1 MSSHYKALTRKYR
14 PVRFSDIVSQEHVS
28 STLQNAIESGR
39 ISHAYL
45 FCGPRGVGKTTM
57 ARVLARTL
65 NDIGDDVDGEML
77 NQTLNIIEVDA
88 ASNNKVDDA
97 HRIRE
102 SVRVPPQSGNY
113 KIYIIDEVHMLS
125 KQAFNALLKTLE
137 EPPAYAIFIFA
148 TTEPHKVL
156 PTILSRVQRFDFKP
170 ISVQQSVDRLR
181 FICERED
188 ITIDEDSLH
197 MIAVKADGALR
208 DALGILDQV
217 IALCGTDIQYEA
229 LMKAFNAVGLE
240 RLFELTGYIDS
251 GDSVAGI
258 QLISDLLMEG
268 HDISEFLG
276 SLTGFMRNLLLAR
289 DPSNFYAIETSKDV
303 KLRLNK
309 AAQSFS
315 DDDLMRMLHI
325 VHEAQF
331 RLRDARQPRILLEM
345 TVLKLIRMEKTAGL
359 SGLMQELERLRNAFS
374 TGGGSGKSAAS
385 VQGSTASEPAPYKTQ
400 SPASPSA
407 TPAASNPSTAAPAPA
422 PTQAPAAPKAAVDI
436 PGAPPVS
443 GLRRKPGMR
452 NKQAVSGQPTPSI
465 AVKAPASPPS
475 HTETGAATNKA
486 RTNSDSDSNSGS
498 ETKAQTASAPADLP
512 PENAILATQ
521 PARKPTSQAAKP
533 QSTPAPAVQL
543 MNSGAPDP
551 STADKPVYLH
561 QVVQVWDTFIK
572 NLRPPVSQ
580 SLILAL
586 DRVKPS
592 DLKGRLLTLETP
604 DPFVLD
610 MLETNSRFL
619 SEQLEPHLGQRF
631 KIQGRLIQVGNT
643 EQTEEDPFAKFERLQ
658 KQDPKLRQ
666 IVELFGAEIDWNY
679 R

>member
-1 MSSHYKALTRKYR
+1 MSEHYKALTRKYR

-28 STLQNAIESGR
+28 STLQNAIDNGR

-65 NDIGDDVDGEML
+65 NEIGDDVDGEML

-102 SVRVPPQSGNY
+102 SVRVPPQSGKY

-170 ISVQQSVDRLR
+170 ITVQQSVERLR
-181 FICERED
+181 FICGRED
-188 ITIDEDSLH
+188 ITIDDDSLH
-197 MIAVKADGALR
+197 MIALKADGALR

-217 IALCGTDIQYEA
+217 IALCGTDIRYEE

-240 RLFELTGYIDS
+240 RLFELVGFIEK
-251 GDSVAGI
+251 GESVSGI

-276 SLTGFMRNLLLAR
+276 SLTEFMRNLMLAR
-289 DPSNFYAIETSKDV
+289 DPRNFYAIETSKEV
-303 KLRLNK
+303 KQRLHK
-309 AAQSFS
+309 AAQVFS

-331 RLRDARQPRILLEM
+331 RLRDAKQPRILLEM
-345 TVLKLIRMEKTAGL
+345 TVLKLIRMEKTSGL
-359 SGLMQELERLRNAFS
+359 SGLLQELQTLRKAVS
-374 TGGGSGKSAAS
+374 GGGLPGKSAAP
-385 VQGSTASEPAPYKTQ
+385 VQGATASEPVPYR
-400 SPASPSA
+400 
-407 TPAASNPSTAAPAPA
+407 STAEAAPAQQVQTPQSSPSVA
-422 PTQAPAAPKAAVDI
+422 SQAPVKAAVPI

-443 GLRRKPGMR
+443 GLRRKPGMS
-452 NKQAVSGQPTPSI
+452 NKRADVASTPTAVLPEEPTQAT
-465 AVKAPASPPS
+465 A
-475 HTETGAATNKA
+475 HA
-486 RTNSDSDSNSGS
+486 R
-498 ETKAQTASAPADLP
+498 ASAPAPAPTPLP
-512 PENAILATQ
+512 AEDAILQ
-521 PARKPTSQAAKP
+521 PAAKP
-533 QSTPAPAVQL
+533 AHKAADQASATGAPVRVQL
-543 MNSGAPDP
+543 TSTQTQPPSGVATSNATDR
-551 STADKPVYLH
+551 PVYLH
-561 QVVQVWDTFIK
+561 QVTQVWEAFTR

-580 SLILAL
+580 ALILAL

-604 DPFVLD
+604 DAFVLD
-610 MLETNSRFL
+610 MLETNSRLL
-619 SEQLEPHLGQRF
+619 SEQLEPHLGARL
-631 KIQGRLIQVGNT
+631 KIQGRLIQVGQKERT
-643 EQTEEDPFAKFERLQ
+643 DEDPFEKFERLQ

-666 IVELFGAEIDWNY
+666 IVELFGAEIDWSY

>member
-1 MSSHYKALTRKYR
+1 MSEHYKALTRKYR
-14 PVRFSDIVSQEHVS
+14 PVHFEDIVSQEHVS
-28 STLQNAIESGR
+28 STLKNAIENGR

-65 NDIGDDVDGEML
+65 NEIGDEVDGEML

-102 SVRVPPQSGNY
+102 SVRVPPQSGKY
-113 KIYIIDEVHMLS
+113 KIFIIDEVHMLS

-170 ISVQQSVDRLR
+170 ITVKESVERLR
-181 FICERED
+181 FICERES
-188 ITIDEDSLH
+188 ISIDEDSLH
-197 MIAVKADGALR
+197 MIALKADGALR

-217 IALCGTDIQYEA
+217 IALCGTDIRYEE

-240 RLFELTGYIDS
+240 RLFELTGYIEQ

-268 HDISEFLG
+268 HDVSEFLG
-276 SLTGFMRNLLLAR
+276 SLTGHMRNLMLAR
-289 DPSNFYAIETSKDV
+289 DPRNFYAIETSKEV

-309 AAQSFS
+309 AAQVFS

-331 RLRDARQPRILLEM
+331 RLRDAKQPRILLEM
-345 TVLKLIRMEKTAGL
+345 TILKLIRMEKTSGL
-359 SGLMQELERLRNAFS
+359 SGLLLELQELRKALA
-374 TGGGSGKSAAS
+374 GGGTASPGKSAGAAES
-385 VQGSTASEPAPYKTQ
+385 ATASE
-400 SPASPSA
+400 
-407 TPAASNPSTAAPAPA
+407 AAEYRSTAAAAAAQPSRAA
-422 PTQAPAAPKAAVDI
+422 DRPAAEPPKPAVQI

-443 GLRRKPGMR
+443 GLRRKPGMS
-452 NKQAVSGQPTPSI
+452 NKRAESVNTPT
-465 AVKAPASPPS
+465 AVKKTEDASGPSAASPEKTLAATTVHGTAPAAEAPPRNAPK
-475 HTETGAATNKA
+475 TQAPPAA
-486 RTNSDSDSNSGS
+486 
-498 ETKAQTASAPADLP
+498 LP
-512 PENAILATQ
+512 PEDAIMKPAASPQKSAAASGRNGTAT
-521 PARKPTSQAAKP
+521 AAAIPTTTLTVTEQEKGSAA
-533 QSTPAPAVQL
+533 T
-543 MNSGAPDP
+543 
-551 STADKPVYLH
+551 TAEKPVYLH
-561 QVVQVWDTFIK
+561 QVTQVWDAFIK
-572 NLRPPVSQ
+572 SLRPPVPQ
-580 SLILAL
+580 SLVLAL
-586 DRVKPS
+586 DRVKPT

-610 MLETNSRFL
+610 MLETSNRIL
-619 SEQLEPHLGQRF
+619 SDQLEPHLGVKLRL
-631 KIQGRLIQVGNT
+631 QGRLIHI
-643 EQTEEDPFAKFERLQ
+643 EQKESSEEDPFARFERLQ
-658 KQDPKLRQ
+658 KEDPKLRQ
-666 IVELFGAEIDWNY
+666 IVELFGAEIDWNF

>member
-1 MSSHYKALTRKYR
+1 MSEHYKALTRKYR

-28 STLQNAIESGR
+28 STLQNAIDNGR

-65 NDIGDDVDGEML
+65 NEIGDDVDGEML

-102 SVRVPPQSGNY
+102 SVRVPPQSGKY

-170 ISVQQSVDRLR
+170 ITVQQSVERLR
-181 FICERED
+181 FICGRED
-188 ITIDEDSLH
+188 ITIDDDSLH
-197 MIAVKADGALR
+197 MIALKADGALR

-217 IALCGTDIQYEA
+217 IALCGTDIRYEE

-240 RLFELTGYIDS
+240 RLFELVGHIEKGES
-251 GDSVAGI
+251 IAGI

-276 SLTGFMRNLLLAR
+276 SLTGFMRNLMLAR
-289 DPSNFYAIETSKDV
+289 DPRNFYAIETSKEV
-303 KLRLNK
+303 KQRLHK
-309 AAQSFS
+309 AAQAFS

-331 RLRDARQPRILLEM
+331 RLRDAKQPRILLEM
-345 TVLKLIRMEKTAGL
+345 TVLKLIRMEKTSGL
-359 SGLMQELERLRNAFS
+359 SGLLQELQTLRKAVS
-374 TGGGSGKSAAS
+374 GGGLPGKSAAP
-385 VQGSTASEPAPYKTQ
+385 VQGATASEPVAYRKTAETE
-400 SPASPSA
+400 SE
-407 TPAASNPSTAAPAPA
+407 TAPAPA
-422 PTQAPAAPKAAVDI
+422 PVKAAIAI

-443 GLRRKPGMR
+443 GLRRKPGMS
-452 NKQAVSGQPTPSI
+452 NKRAGVASTPTTVQP
-465 AVKAPASPPS
+465 
-475 HTETGAATNKA
+475 
-486 RTNSDSDSNSGS
+486 S
-498 ETKAQTASAPADLP
+498 EANQ
-512 PENAILATQ
+512 PEEQ
-521 PARKPTSQAAKP
+521 H
-533 QSTPAPAVQL
+533 PAPAPLPAEDALLRPSVSKPRPASTPNGSAATSVTVQVTAPL
-543 MNSGAPDP
+543 QAAAANSSA
-551 STADKPVYLH
+551 AEKPVYLH
-561 QVVQVWDTFIK
+561 QITQVWEAFTR

-604 DPFVLD
+604 DAFVLD
-610 MLETNSRFL
+610 MLDTNSRVL
-619 SEQLEPHLGQRF
+619 SEQLEPHLGVRL
-631 KIQGRLIQVGNT
+631 KIQGRLIQVG
-643 EQTEEDPFAKFERLQ
+643 QTQPAEEDPFEKFERLQ